1 MTEKLEHIAFIMD
14 GNRRWAKAHGLPI
27 ISGHEKGA
35 ETLTEIVKAAKE
47 LGIKYVTVYAFSTEN
62 WKREKA
68 EVDGLMNLL
77 RKYLDK
83 GFKEIE
89 QNNARIIFV
98 GEREMLA
105 DDIVAKINEIEART
119 AQNKGITLCVALSY
133 GGRQEIVSAVKKI
146 AKSLQNGVL
155 NIKDVDE
162 KKFSDMLY
170 TKDLPDPDLLIRT
183 SGEKRISNFL
193 LWQLSYAEFYFSDT
207 LWPDFSKRELIE
219 IIEDYKNRER
229 RYGKS

>member
-14 GNRRWAKAHGLPI
+14 GNRRWAKAHGLPV

-35 ETLTEIVKAAKE
+35 ETLTDIVKALDE

-105 DDIVAKINEIEART
+105 DDIVAKISEIEART